1 MFHGCDTA
9 LLCTSVSLKNLSLS
23 IRQSCQS
30 DEAHDVIAE
39 TECNFMTC
47 RGSTGWLKAM
57 KNMLTKCILSNFIDK
72 FEVNNLRVNRCD
84 SPIHSVSVM
93 WLFDCQSVEV
103 WSDGYQRNT
112 SLLIN
117 CSIDVAVKMEKMSSR
132 VKQLKRQLDEA
143 EEECARLTALKRKT
157 QRDLDEQTER
167 SEALTRENE
176 QLKAK
181 MRLGGGQADKL
192 R

>member
-1 MFHGCDTA
+1 
-9 LLCTSVSLKNLSLS
+9 
-23 IRQSCQS
+23 
-30 DEAHDVIAE
+30 
-39 TECNFMTC
+39 
-47 RGSTGWLKAM
+47 
-57 KNMLTKCILSNFIDK
+57 MLID
-72 FEVNNLRVNRCD
+72 
-84 SPIHSVSVM
+84 
-93 WLFDCQSVEV
+93 
-103 WSDGYQRNT
+103 
-112 SLLIN
+112 
-117 CSIDVAVKMEKMSSR
+117 CSIDSAVKMEKMSSR

-167 SEALTRENE
+167 SEALSRENE